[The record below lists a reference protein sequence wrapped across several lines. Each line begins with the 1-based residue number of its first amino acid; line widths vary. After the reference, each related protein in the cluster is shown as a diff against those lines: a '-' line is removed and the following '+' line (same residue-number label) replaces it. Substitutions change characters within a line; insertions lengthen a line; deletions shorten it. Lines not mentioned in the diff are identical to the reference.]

1 MHPKRILPLLGF
13 LLINSATALPED
25 RKQAIKLSSDSATYE
40 NNRGVYSGH
49 VRMSQGSLK
58 INADTL
64 TIIEADHR
72 VQKII
77 ARGRPAHFEQ
87 KQGDTEGTVVASANH
102 IEYSLKNEEILLKK
116 NATISHQGSE
126 ISGDLIV
133 YNGRKQLVSANGGT
147 QNNQGRVNMTLQ
159 PQSSEGSDNSQ
170 PTATDD
176 QD

>member
-1 MHPKRILPLLGF
+1 MHPKITLSLLSL
-13 LLINSATALPED
+13 LLINSAAALPED

-40 NNRGVYSGH
+40 NNLGVYSGN
-49 VRMSQGSLK
+49 VSMSQGSLK

-64 TIIEADHR
+64 TIIEAEHR

-133 YNGRKQLVSANGGT
+133 YNGRKQLVSANGGKRN
-147 QNNQGRVNMTLQ
+147 QQGRVQMTLQ
-159 PQSSEGSDNSQ
+159 PQSSEDSGDSQ
-170 PTATDD
+170 STATDD